1 MGSVTIIDNYSD
13 LRDIQMRVG
22 RYKELNLEV
31 HNLFTSLFNFLYIFF
46 LLCNA

>member
-1 MGSVTIIDNYSD
+1 MGFVTIIDNYSD

-31 HNLFTSLFNFLYIFF
+31 STQSFYFVV
-46 LLCNA
+46 